1 MLSWEVLL
9 MSFALLLS
17 AFGYGL
23 RHGFDW
29 DHIAALTDIS
39 SVEKNKRKAFFLS
52 TAYALGH
59 AAVVAILGVA
69 IILADFT
76 VPETIDTTLMYF
88 IGVSLIAL
96 GIWVLAGIY
105 TRGQDFRLKSRW
117 MLIRDGVYKGFQRVR
132 YTTKGRSIS
141 YEHSHGH
148 VHEGEMQLHE
158 HSHMDV
164 VNDSKESNHEH
175 SHKHEFMLSDG
186 SLNRSTVMGVGVLHG
201 IGVETPTQIAIFVA
215 TTQASGKAGGL
226 LILMFWIVGLVLANS
241 AIAIFSIGANDWLRR
256 HNFVYA
262 LLAGVIGLLSIV
274 IGILVLFEKDGL
286 LPVF

>member
-1 MLSWEVLL
+1 

-39 SVEKNKRKAFFLS
+39 TVEKNRRRAFLLS
-52 TAYALGH
+52 SAYALGH
-59 AAVVAILGVA
+59 AAVVAILGIA

-88 IGVSLIAL
+88 IGLSLIAL
-96 GIWVLAGIY
+96 GIWVLTGIY
-105 TRGQDFRLKSRW
+105 KRGRDFRLKSRW
-117 MLIRDGVYKGFQRVR
+117 MLIRAGVYKGFQRVR
-132 YTTKGRSIS
+132 YTTRGRSIS
-141 YEHSHGH
+141 VEHSHGH
-148 VHEGEMQLHE
+148 IHDAGTQLHE
-158 HSHMDV
+158 HSHTGL
-164 VNDSKESNHEH
+164 VNERKNDGHHH
-175 SHKHEFMLSDG
+175 SHKHEFILGES
-186 SLNRSTVMGVGVLHG
+186 SLNRSTAVGVGVLHG

-226 LILMFWIVGLVLANS
+226 LILTFWVVGLVFANS
-241 AIAIFSIGANDWLRR
+241 AIAIFSIGANDWLVR
-256 HNFVYA
+256 HNFIYVA
-262 LLAGVIGLLSIV
+262 LAGLIGTFSVVIGV
-274 IGILVLFEKDGL
+274 LVLFEKDGL